1 MNINHISKNNKET
14 QWLKVFIVWIYK
26 YFLNQV
32 ILKESQGRL
41 YWSVFTVTHAGV
53 CGFFYSQSL

>member
-1 MNINHISKNNKET
+1 MTKGIHSLNLQI
-14 QWLKVFIVWIYK
+14 F
-26 YFLNQV
+26 FLNQV